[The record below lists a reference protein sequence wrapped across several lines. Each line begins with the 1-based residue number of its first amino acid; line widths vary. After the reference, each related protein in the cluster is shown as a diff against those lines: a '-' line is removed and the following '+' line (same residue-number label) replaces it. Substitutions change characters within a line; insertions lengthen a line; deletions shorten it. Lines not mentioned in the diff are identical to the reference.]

1 MQELPETQIGGK
13 SIESLKLL
21 NKLLGLLM
29 NSSLLIAIIVSE
41 FISLILLV
49 KIIKSEEL
57 MPLKILGGLV
67 VFIPIIGP
75 IMYFFVF
82 GMPTAK
88 PLHQQHRR
96 SSIGNYNQETDSETK
111 LFKKFYKED
120 SKNKK
125 T

>member
-1 MQELPETQIGGK
+1 LDAIAPM
-13 SIESLKLL
+13 LKA
-21 NKLLGLLM
+21 LGLLM

-82 GMPTAK
+82 GMPTTK

-111 LFKKFYKED
+111 LFKKFYKEN